1 MNFFN
6 NLELNARKDGID
18 KIVVGA
24 IIINEDGE
32 VFIAKRKKNDF
43 MGGYYEI
50 PGGNAELGE
59 TIYDALVREI
69 KEETNLDI
77 KSVISYINYFDY
89 VSDSG
94 KKSRQ
99 FNFVVEVESLNNII
113 LTEHDYYEW
122 LNLDN
127 IEKIDKMSNEVKDV
141 LLIYRFNL
149 SNSKGRIYD

>member
-1 MNFFN
+1 MDFFG
-6 NLELNARKDGID
+6 NLEFNAKQDGVD

-24 IIINEDGE
+24 IITNEYGDI
-32 VFIAKRKKNDF
+32 FIARRKKNDF

-59 TIYDALVREI
+59 TIYDTLVREI

-77 KSVISYINYFDY
+77 KRVISYVNYFDY

-99 FNFVVEVESLNNII
+99 FNFAVEVESLNNII

-122 LNLDN
+122 IKIDDL
-127 IEKIDKMSNEVKDV
+127 EKIDKMSNEVKEV
-141 LLIYRFNL
+141 LLTYKSILQNDKY
-149 SNSKGRIYD
+149 GAEQ